1 MEIVEFGPLTPELRA
16 ELEGDEADPFDA
28 AGEVLQFRPK
38 DRHLALQ
45 GDDGRLIASTGFV
58 VVEAEVAA
66 ARFEVVGI
74 GGVIVNQA
82 YRGRGYARQVVEA
95 AVARAREF
103 GPAFAL
109 LFCFE
114 SRAGLYRRLSF
125 TDIPDEVLVKQPAG
139 YARMDE
145 HAMWRALRP
154 GAVWPAGRVTL
165 HSLPF

>member
-16 ELEGDEADPFDA
+16 ELEGDEPDPFDA

-38 DRHLALQ
+38 DRHLALRA
-45 GDDGRLIASTGFV
+45 DDGRLIASTGSV
-58 VVEAEVAA
+58 IVEVEVAGS
-66 ARFEVVGI
+66 RFEVVGL

-82 YRGRGYARQVVEA
+82 YRGRGYAREVVEA

-103 GPAFAL
+103 GPAFML

-114 SRAGLYRRLSF
+114 SRAGLYRRLAF
-125 TDIPDEVLVKQPAG
+125 TEISDEVLVKQPGG
-139 YARMDE
+139 YARIDE

-154 GAVWPAGRVTL
+154 DAAWPAGRVTL